1 MVNTIYIL
9 KFNCNI
15 LKKELFYVF
24 NESDFHLL
32 NNLYK

>member
-1 MVNTIYIL
+1 MTNTIYIL

-15 LKKELFYVF
+15 LKKELFYVI